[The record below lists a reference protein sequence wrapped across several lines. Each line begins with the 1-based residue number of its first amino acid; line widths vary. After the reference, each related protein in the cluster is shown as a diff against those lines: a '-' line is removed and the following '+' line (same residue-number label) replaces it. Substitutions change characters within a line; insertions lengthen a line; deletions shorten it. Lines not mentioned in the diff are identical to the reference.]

1 MAEGE
6 AVVHVVNMDIQDN
19 QEEATI
25 GAFLFHELMQLLE
38 ESSDLD
44 NEIDEILQVDIIDI
58 IFLFTF
64 SNLLL
69 QDFEVKCKRPLLHSL
84 LFY

>member
-1 MAEGE
+1 
-6 AVVHVVNMDIQDN
+6 
-19 QEEATI
+19 
-25 GAFLFHELMQLLE
+25 MQLLE